1 MKVWEVIIVA
11 IGISLDAFT
20 VAICRGA
27 TQSKLEK
34 LKVLGIGIVF
44 SMIQSLMLTAGMEI
58 GRIPMLNID
67 SNSMI
72 RINQWF
78 SALILFYL
86 GIKTIKNSTKVTEMD
101 EKREEYIS
109 YKKISML
116 ALAIGID
123 TFVLG
128 IGLALLQ
135 TDLFYSVIILFVI
148 TCILVILGI
157 WIGYRM
163 GDKFRL
169 QINIIGGSILIVMGV
184 KTILT
189 YFAVI

>member
-27 TQSKLEK
+27 TQSKLGK
-34 LKVLGIGIVF
+34 IKVFGIGILF
-44 SMIQSLMLTAGMEI
+44 SLIQSLMLTAGMEI
-58 GRIPMLNID
+58 GRVPMLNID
-67 SNSMI
+67 SNSII

-86 GIKTIKNSTKVTEMD
+86 GIKTINNSTKITEMD

-109 YKKISML
+109 YKKMSFL

-123 TFVLG
+123 TFILG
-128 IGLALLQ
+128 IGLALLG
-135 TDLFYSVIILFVI
+135 TRVVYGAIIIFII
-148 TCILVILGI
+148 TCILIILGI
-157 WIGYRM
+157 WIGYRI
-163 GDKFRL
+163 GDKFRI
-169 QINIIGGSILIVMGV
+169 QINIIGGIILIAMGV

-189 YFAVI
+189 YFAII

>member
-11 IGISLDAFT
+11 IGISLVAFT

-135 TDLFYSVIILFVI
+135 TALFYSVIILFVI

>member
-1 MKVWEVIIVA
+1 
-11 IGISLDAFT
+11 
-20 VAICRGA
+20 
-27 TQSKLEK
+27 
-34 LKVLGIGIVF
+34 
-44 SMIQSLMLTAGMEI
+44 
-58 GRIPMLNID
+58 MLNID

-78 SALILFYL
+78 SALILFYI

-135 TDLFYSVIILFVI
+135 TALFYSVIILFVI

>member
-78 SALILFYL
+78 SALILFYI

-135 TDLFYSVIILFVI
+135 TALFYSVIILFVI

>member
-135 TDLFYSVIILFVI
+135 TALFYSVIILFVI

>member
-116 ALAIGID
+116 AD
-123 TFVLG
+123 RK
-128 IGLALLQ
+128 
-135 TDLFYSVIILFVI
+135 SVV
-148 TCILVILGI
+148 
-157 WIGYRM
+157 
-163 GDKFRL
+163 
-169 QINIIGGSILIVMGV
+169 
-184 KTILT
+184 
-189 YFAVI
+189 